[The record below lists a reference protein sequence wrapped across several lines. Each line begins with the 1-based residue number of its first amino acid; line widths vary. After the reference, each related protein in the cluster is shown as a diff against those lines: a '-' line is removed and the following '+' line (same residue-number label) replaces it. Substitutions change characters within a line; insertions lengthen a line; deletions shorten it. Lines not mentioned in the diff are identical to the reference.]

1 MAQEVTVRL
10 TDDLD
15 ASEAAETVS
24 FGLDGALFD
33 IDLSAKNAA
42 ALRKALARF
51 VAVARKAPGPRRP
64 VARTGKRGGPDAA
77 VDAKAVRAW
86 AAKRKIELS
95 SRGRIPATVLEQYK
109 ASTSR

>member
-1 MAQEVTVRL
+1 
-10 TDDLD
+10 
-15 ASEAAETVS
+15 
-24 FGLDGALFD
+24 
-33 IDLSAKNAA
+33 
-42 ALRKALARF
+42 
-51 VAVARKAPGPRRP
+51 